1 MKARLVLLFATVMS
15 PAAAAQENGP
25 IQDNSFL
32 VEEAYNQEA
41 GVVQHVATFEHGG
54 GAWNLAF
61 TQEWP
66 LAGLRHQV
74 GFTAQFADPSN
85 SGAGAGDVWLN
96 YRYQAVGSGRVR
108 VAFAPRLSL
117 SLPTGEADA
126 GRGTGSMGA
135 QVNLP
140 LSIVLSSSLV
150 AHLNAGMTV
159 FPSASGPGGSAT
171 TADAHAGAGLVW
183 LLHPSF
189 NVLLETLW
197 VSEAS
202 VTGPGRTRREGAL
215 ILSPGIRAAFTVGG
229 VQVVPGVG
237 YPVGF
242 GARDGDDSLFLYL
255 SLEHAFR

>member
-1 MKARLVLLFATVMS
+1 VRGRLSCLIALVCST
-15 PAAAAQENGP
+15 AAAAQEDAP

-41 GVVQHVATFEHGG
+41 GIVQHITTFQRGEGS
-54 GAWNLAF
+54 WNLAF

-66 LAGLRHQV
+66 FTGLRHQV
-74 GFTAQFADPSN
+74 GFTVQLENPSM
-85 SGAGAGDVWLN
+85 SGGGLGDVWLN
-96 YRYQAVGSGRVR
+96 YRYQAVGSGLTR
-108 VAFAPRLSL
+108 VAFAPRLSV
-117 SLPTGEADA
+117 SLPTGEAEA
-126 GRGTGSMGA
+126 GRGSGSVGA

-150 AHLNAGMTV
+150 AHMNAGMTV

-171 TADAHAGAGLVW
+171 TADIHAGAGLFW

-197 VSEAS
+197 LSEAA
-202 VTGPGRTRREGAL
+202 VTGPGRIRREGAL
-215 ILSPGIRAAFTVGG
+215 LLSPGIRAAFTVGG
-229 VQVVPGVG
+229 VQVVPGAG
-237 YPVGF
+237 YPIGF

-255 SLEHAFR
+255 SLERAF